1 MHAIRKPTNMNN
13 HPEPPEPVWP
23 HYGWVITAACT
34 VCVAVSLGF
43 GRFALGMLLP
53 AMGAALPLDY
63 ADMGFVST
71 GNFVGYTIGVMAA
84 AWVVPAIGERWTI
97 SGGLMIV
104 ALSLL
109 AVGQATGF
117 ASAMIIYSVTGLAGG
132 CANVTALGLVS
143 HWFTRQ
149 LRGRAAGFQVSGSS
163 FAIMFSGLVLP
174 NINLIVG
181 PDGWRDGWM
190 LLGGL
195 SVLGAVFAGVV
206 LRNRPADK
214 GLEPAGTP
222 DYPAATAGVQG
233 HPGART
239 VAHLS
244 TIYFFFGI
252 TYSVYLTFM
261 VTSLVEERGLSEVAA
276 GQFWTT
282 LGLMTLMSGPLFGFL
297 SDLYG
302 RRQALAMAFA
312 VYGTAY
318 ALAAIDGGAISQWA
332 SVAAFGVA
340 GWSIPAILGAAVG
353 DYAGPRNAVK
363 ILGTITV
370 AFSLGQVS
378 GPALGGLLA
387 EWTDSFA
394 PGYWA
399 IATTAG
405 IAVLISLALPLPR
418 DAA

>member
-1 MHAIRKPTNMNN
+1 MSTNSATQ
-13 HPEPPEPVWP
+13 EPIWR
-23 HYGWVITAACT
+23 HYGWVITVACT
-34 VCVAVSLGF
+34 ICVAVSLGF

-53 AMGAALPLDY
+53 AMGEALPLDY
-63 ADMGFVST
+63 AQMGFIST
-71 GNFVGYTIGVMAA
+71 GNFIGYTIGVVAA
-84 AWVVPAIGERWTI
+84 AWVIPKIGERWTI

-104 ALSLL
+104 SISLL

-117 ASAMIIYSVTGLAGG
+117 ASVLIIYSVTGLAGG
-132 CANVTALGLVS
+132 CANVTALGLIT

-163 FAIMFSGLVLP
+163 LAIMFSGLVLP
-174 NINLIVG
+174 NINLIMG

-195 SVLGAVFAGVV
+195 SLFGTVFAGLV
-206 LRNRPADK
+206 LRDRPTDK
-214 GLEPAGTP
+214 GLKPAGTP
-222 DYPAATAGVQG
+222 DDPVSTTGASG

-239 VAHLS
+239 VAHLG
-244 TIYFFFGI
+244 TIYFLFGV

-261 VTSLVEERGLSEVAA
+261 VTSLVQEQGLSEVTA
-276 GQFWTT
+276 GQFWST
-282 LGLMTLMSGPLFGFL
+282 LGLITLISGPLFGFL
-297 SDLYG
+297 SDMQG
-302 RRQALAMAFA
+302 RRQALAAAFA

-318 ALAAIDGGAISQWA
+318 ALAAIDGGEISQWA

-363 ILGTITV
+363 ILGTITI
-370 AFSLGQVS
+370 AFSLGQVM
-378 GPALGGLLA
+378 GPAIGGLLA
-387 EWTDSFA
+387 EWTNSFA

-399 IATTAG
+399 IAATAG
-405 IAVLISLALPLPR
+405 LAVLISLALPMPG